1 MCVMT
6 NESRTCIRKGG
17 RQDERVCSKLW
28 KKRRNVRHR
37 EYRLGR
43 M

>member
-1 MCVMT
+1 MDQIIIIIIIIIINT
-6 NESRTCIRKGG
+6 K
-17 RQDERVCSKLW
+17 RVCSKLW